1 MASDDPVVVSIGRDH
16 YQTHVRIA
24 RHEITA
30 DEPASVGGTD
40 TGPNP
45 YQLLLASIGTCKAI
59 TLRMYADRKGWDLD
73 QVAIAMRYER
83 RHGEDCAHCDDSPA
97 MIEHI
102 DAELQ
107 LLGDLTATQRERLA
121 EIADRCPVHRTLTGN
136 LRIQTFLIE
145 E

>member
-1 MASDDPVVVSIGRDH
+1 MASDDPVIVSIGRDH

-40 TGPNP
+40 SGANP
-45 YQLLLASIGTCKAI
+45 YQLLLASIGACKAI

-83 RHGEDCAHCDDSPA
+83 RGTGFTDKTTLGKQTMPNMPWRDD
-97 MIEHI
+97 
-102 DAELQ
+102 
-107 LLGDLTATQRERLA
+107 DL
-121 EIADRCPVHRTLTGN
+121 PVSWLK
-136 LRIQTFLIE
+136 LIE
-145 E
+145 RQDRDADQ

>member
-1 MASDDPVVVSIGRDH
+1 MASDDPVIVSIGRDH

-30 DEPASVGGTD
+30 DEPAGVGGTD

-83 RHGEDCAHCDDSPA
+83 RHAEDCAHCDDSPA